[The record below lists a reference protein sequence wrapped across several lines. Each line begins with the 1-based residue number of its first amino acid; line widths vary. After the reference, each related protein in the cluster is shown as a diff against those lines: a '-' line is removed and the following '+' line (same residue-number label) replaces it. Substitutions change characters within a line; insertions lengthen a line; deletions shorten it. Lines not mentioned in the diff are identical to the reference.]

1 MSSSPQHPHD
11 SPALSTRAS
20 VMPRSSIRRLF
31 TSAFALK
38 REGVKVYGLHIGDP
52 DFDMPQRIADG
63 LSAAVA
69 EGLTHYSP
77 MAGIPAL
84 REAIRAHRQKRMGID
99 IPLNR
104 VIVSQGATQALNSS
118 MQLCVDSGSRVIF
131 PMIYFPNYIQQSTL
145 AGIDVDFHELDNS
158 FQPYLDRLDSL
169 VTPRTRAILI
179 NTPSNPTGVLF
190 PPQTVRALYEF
201 ARRHNLW
208 IISDEAYSDFV
219 YRGEYLSPLSIDWE
233 YPEAERRV
241 IAIYSFSKSYAA
253 TGLRLGYMI
262 APNDNTAFRLELMN
276 EPLTGSL
283 TTPIQ
288 HAMVQAL
295 AVDDT
300 DLRQKSLQERWQL
313 AGDMLGESGLSYAQ
327 PDGGLFYFI
336 DISPTG
342 MNGDE
347 FADRL
352 LAEEHV
358 AVVPGSGFGLVG
370 SRDAAGNLSFAPN
383 ELAARCVRVS
393 FAAPREDVQEG
404 VKRLVGFIKRNS

>member
-1 MSSSPQHPHD
+1 MSTVPQQPGQH
-11 SPALSTRAS
+11 PALSMRAS

-31 TSAFALK
+31 TSAMTLK

-52 DFDMPQRIADG
+52 DFRMPQRIADALTDAIEAG
-63 LSAAVA
+63 H
-69 EGLTHYSP
+69 THYSP

-84 REAIRAHRQKRMGID
+84 REAIQAHRNTRMDID

-118 MQLCVDSGSRVIF
+118 LQLCVDSGNRVLF

-145 AGIDVDFHELDNS
+145 AGIEVDVYELDES
-158 FQPYLDRLDSL
+158 FQPLLVRLEQQ
-169 VTPRTRAILI
+169 VTSKTRAMLI

-190 PPQTVRALYEF
+190 PPGTVRALYDF

-208 IISDEAYSDFV
+208 IISDEAYSDYV

-233 YPEAERRV
+233 FPEEERRV

-253 TGLRLGYMI
+253 TGLRMGYMV
-262 APNDNTAFRLELMN
+262 APNDETAFRLELMN

-283 TTPIQ
+283 TTPLQ
-288 HAMVQAL
+288 WAMVQAL
-295 AVDDT
+295 AEDDT
-300 DLRQKSLQERWQL
+300 AVRRNALLERWQL
-313 AGDMLGESGLSYAQ
+313 AGELLAECGLRFAK

-342 MNGDE
+342 MDGDT

-370 SRDAAGNLSFAPN
+370 SRGEDGNLSFTPN

-393 FAAPREDVQEG
+393 FAAPLADLEEG
-404 VKRLVGFIKRNS
+404 VKRLVGFIRRKS

>member
-1 MSSSPQHPHD
+1 MSPAPQQSGLSPQ
-11 SPALSTRAS
+11 LSTRAS

-38 REGVKVYGLHIGDP
+38 SEGVKVYGLHIGDP
-52 DFDMPQRIADG
+52 DFDMPERIAEGVSDAI
-63 LSAAVA
+63 AA
-69 EGLTHYSP
+69 GHTHYSP

-84 REAIRAHRQKRMGID
+84 REAIVRHRQARMGIE

-118 MQLCVDSGSRVIF
+118 LQLCVDSGNRVLF

-145 AGIDVDFHELDNS
+145 AGVEVDPYELDEN
-158 FQPYLDRLDSL
+158 FQPLLEKLEQQVR
-169 VTPRTRAILI
+169 PETRAMLI

-208 IISDEAYSDFV
+208 VISDEAYSDFV

-241 IAIYSFSKSYAA
+241 IAVYSFSKSYAA
-253 TGLRLGYMI
+253 TGLRMGYMI
-262 APNDNTAFRLELMN
+262 APNESAAFRLELMN

-283 TTPIQ
+283 TTPLQ
-288 HAMVQAL
+288 HAMVAAL
-295 AVDDT
+295 AEDDT
-300 DLRQKSLQERWQL
+300 AVRRDALLERWQL
-313 AGDMLGESGLSYAQ
+313 TGELLADCGLKFAY

-342 MNGDE
+342 MDGDT

-370 SRDAAGNLSFAPN
+370 SRDQDGNLSFAPN

-393 FAAPREDVQEG
+393 FAAPRTDLEEG
-404 VKRLVGFIKRNS
+404 VKRLVSFIRRNS

>member
-1 MSSSPQHPHD
+1 
-11 SPALSTRAS
+11 
-20 VMPRSSIRRLF
+20 MPRSSIRRLF
-31 TSAFALK
+31 TSAFALSS
-38 REGVKVYGLHIGDP
+38 EGVKVYGLHIGDP

-63 LSAAVA
+63 VSDAIAA
-69 EGLTHYSP
+69 GHTHYSP

-84 REAIRAHRQKRMGID
+84 RDAIVSHRQRRMGIE
-99 IPLNR
+99 IPRNR

-118 MQLCVDSGSRVIF
+118 LQLCVDSGRRVLF

-145 AGIDVDFHELDNS
+145 AGVEVDPYELDES
-158 FQPYLDRLDSL
+158 FQPVLEKLEQQ
-169 VTPRTRAILI
+169 VTPDTRAMLI

-190 PPQTVRALYEF
+190 PPETVRALYEL

-233 YPEAERRV
+233 YTEEERRV
-241 IAIYSFSKSYAA
+241 IAVYSFSKSYAA
-253 TGLRLGYMI
+253 TGLRMGYMV
-262 APNDNTAFRLELMN
+262 APNDEAAFRLELMN

-288 HAMVQAL
+288 LAMVRAL
-295 AVDDT
+295 EVDDT
-300 DLRQKSLQERWQL
+300 AERRDALLERWKL
-313 AGDMLGESGLSYAQ
+313 AGELLAGCGLKFAQ

-342 MNGDE
+342 MDGDT

-370 SRDAAGNLSFAPN
+370 SRDGDGNLGFEPN
-383 ELAARCVRVS
+383 ALAARCVRVS
-393 FAAPREDVQEG
+393 FAAPRADMEEG
-404 VKRLVGFIKRNS
+404 VKRLVGFIQRNS

>member
-1 MSSSPQHPHD
+1 MSSAPQHPHD
-11 SPALSTRAS
+11 SPALSIRAT

-38 REGVKVYGLHIGDP
+38 SEGVKVYGLHIGDP
-52 DFDMPQRIADG
+52 DFAMPQRIADG
-63 LSAAVA
+63 LSEAVA
-69 EGLTHYSP
+69 AGHTHYSP

-118 MQLCVDSGSRVIF
+118 MQLCVDSGNHVIF

-145 AGIDVDFHELDNS
+145 AGINVDFYELDNG

-169 VTPRTRAILI
+169 LRPTTRAILI

-190 PPQTVRALYEF
+190 PPQTVRALYDF
-201 ARRHNLW
+201 ARRHDLW
-208 IISDEAYSDFV
+208 LISDEAYGDFV

-233 YPEAERRV
+233 YPEEERRV

-253 TGLRLGYMI
+253 TGLRMGYMI
-262 APNDNTAFRLELMN
+262 APNDNAAFRLELMN

-283 TTPIQ
+283 TTPLQ
-288 HAMVQAL
+288 YAMVQAL

-300 DLRQKSLQERWQL
+300 ATRCEDLRARWQL
-313 AGDMLGESGLSYAQ
+313 AGALLGDSGLNFAQ

-342 MNGDE
+342 MDGDE

-370 SRDAAGNLSFAPN
+370 SHDAAGNPCFAPN
-383 ELAARCVRVS
+383 ALAARCVRVS
-393 FAAPREDVQEG
+393 FAAPKEDLEEG

>member
-1 MSSSPQHPHD
+1 M
-11 SPALSTRAS
+11 SPAPQQSGTGPELSTRAS

-31 TSAFALK
+31 TSAFALSS
-38 REGVKVYGLHIGDP
+38 EGVKVYGLHIGDP

-63 LSAAVA
+63 VSDAIAA
-69 EGLTHYSP
+69 GHTHYSP

-84 REAIRAHRQKRMGID
+84 RDAIVSHRQRRMGIE
-99 IPLNR
+99 IPRNR

-118 MQLCVDSGSRVIF
+118 LQLCVDSGQRVLF

-145 AGIDVDFHELDNS
+145 AGVEVDPYELDES
-158 FQPYLDRLDSL
+158 FQPVLEKLEQQ
-169 VTPRTRAILI
+169 VTPDTRAMLI

-190 PPQTVRALYEF
+190 PPETVRALYDF

-208 IISDEAYSDFV
+208 VISDEAYSDFV

-233 YPEAERRV
+233 YPEEERRV
-241 IAIYSFSKSYAA
+241 IAVYSFSKSYAA
-253 TGLRLGYMI
+253 TGLRMGYML
-262 APNDNTAFRLELMN
+262 APNDSAAFRLELMN

-283 TTPIQ
+283 TTPLQ
-288 HAMVQAL
+288 YAMVRAL
-295 AVDDT
+295 EVDDT
-300 DLRQKSLQERWQL
+300 AERRDALLERWQL
-313 AGDMLGESGLSYAQ
+313 AGELLAGCGLKFAS

-342 MNGDE
+342 MDGDT

-370 SRDAAGNLSFAPN
+370 SRDAAGTLAFTPN
-383 ELAARCVRVS
+383 ALAARCVRVS
-393 FAAPREDVQEG
+393 FAAPRADMEEG
-404 VKRLVGFIKRNS
+404 VKRLVAFIRRNS

>member
-1 MSSSPQHPHD
+1 MSSSPQPPHA
-11 SPALSTRAS
+11 SPELSTRAS

-52 DFDMPQRIADG
+52 DFNMPQRIADG
-63 LSAAVA
+63 LSEAVA
-69 EGLTHYSP
+69 AGHTHYSP

-84 REAIRAHRQKRMGID
+84 RESIQVHRHKRMGID
-99 IPLNR
+99 IPLKR

-131 PMIYFPNYIQQSTL
+131 PMIYFPNYIQQTTL
-145 AGIDVDFHELDNS
+145 AGIGVDFYELDNS
-158 FQPYLDRLDSL
+158 FQPYLDRLDKL
-169 VTPRTRAILI
+169 VTPETRAMLI

-190 PPQTVRALYEF
+190 PPETVRALYEF
-201 ARRHNLW
+201 ARRHDLW

-233 YPEAERRV
+233 YPEEERRV

-253 TGLRLGYMI
+253 TGLRMGYMI
-262 APNDNTAFRLELMN
+262 APTDNAAFRLELMN

-288 HAMVQAL
+288 YAMVQAL

-300 DLRQKSLQERWQL
+300 AERCDKLRERWQL

-370 SRDAAGNLSFAPN
+370 SYDKAGNLSFAPN

-393 FAAPREDVQEG
+393 FAAPREDVEEG